1 MTSSVQ
7 AIDFS
12 RYLPPGVYT
21 EAVPGPQIAVN
32 SSMPTA
38 VALIGTTVGYKTH
51 TESIQINPDL
61 SITLPAVNN
70 KTLDKKGIKLPLTPR
85 VTVTANI
92 DIFKPGATQG
102 GVTLA
107 LNDLILLAGQT
118 KSKENGYYLWK
129 GATNTLLPAPQSFT
143 VISVNDGTVYNQG
156 SDYTIVRVSPGAD
169 VLVNTRDDTYT
180 ISRIVGGRIAQGEIV
195 QVSYQYT
202 EKDYFAPTV
211 FYDYDDVRGQ
221 YGEPF
226 STVTGQV
233 ISELTLAA
241 KFAFLNGAFQVI
253 GVAVDAA
260 IPGNPTVGEYV
271 DALEKLEDQALVSL
285 IVPCTGMY
293 ELHQKVSEHINAQS
307 ALRFER
313 RAILGRDGT
322 VGTVSSA
329 TRITNAQSITNQRV
343 LLVSPATFK
352 YYSPEINN
360 SVNLGGQFM
369 AASLAGQTIRR
380 SAAQPLTHKNIAGW
394 TDVVDTQT
402 EGEKNLETQ
411 SGLCVVEKTRRQLI
425 RVRHGVTTDPTDLL
439 SREWSII
446 GQQDAM
452 TYRVRDYLENANLI
466 GQPIF
471 PYTLVNVKSSA
482 EAALQSLIRDGLLVD
497 YVGLKVRQLLTNPDV
512 IEISYSWLPAFPL
525 NYIVVRFGVSLT
537 SGDITVQGG
546 TGSTTNFTSAT
557 QVTSAIGAPAATL
570 TNDFGGTSNTLRS
583 T

>member
-1 MTSSVQ
+1 
-7 AIDFS
+7 
-12 RYLPPGVYT
+12 
-21 EAVPGPQIAVN
+21 
-32 SSMPTA
+32 MPTA
-38 VALIGTTVGYKTH
+38 VALLGTTIGFKTY

-61 SITLPAVNN
+61 SITLPAIND
-70 KTLDKKGIKLPLTPR
+70 TLKKKGIKLPLTPR
-85 VTVTANI
+85 VTVPAPSGGLGLNNPNRTANKI
-92 DIFKPGATQG
+92 DIFKPGATIG
-102 GVTLA
+102 GVTMA

-118 KSKENGYYLWK
+118 ETKENGYYLWK
-129 GATNTLLPAPQSFT
+129 GAANTLLPAPQSFS
-143 VISVNDGTVYNQG
+143 VVSVNTGTVYNQG
-156 SDYTIVRVSPGAD
+156 SDYTIVRVSPGDD
-169 VLVNTRDDTYT
+169 VLVNTRDDEYT
-180 ISRIVGGRIAQGEIV
+180 ISRIVGGRITPSEIV
-195 QVSYQYT
+195 QVSYQFT
-202 EKDYFAPTV
+202 EKDYFEPTM
-211 FYDYDDVRGQ
+211 FYDYDDVRAQ

-226 STVTGQV
+226 SRVTGQV

-241 KFAFLNGAFQVI
+241 KFAFLNGAFQII

-260 IPGNPTVGEYV
+260 VPGNPTVGEYV
-271 DALEKLEDQALVSL
+271 DALKKLEDQALVSL
-285 IVPCTGMY
+285 VVPCTGMY
-293 ELHQKVSEHINAQS
+293 ELHKKVSEHINAQS
-307 ALRFER
+307 GLRFER

-322 VGTVSSA
+322 VGTISSS
-329 TRITNAQSITNQRV
+329 TRITNAQSLSNQRV
-343 LLVSPATFK
+343 LLVSPSTFK
-352 YYSPEINN
+352 YFSPEINN
-360 SVNLGGQFM
+360 EVNLGGQFM

-394 TDVVDTQT
+394 TDVVDVQT

-411 SGLCVVEKTRRQLI
+411 NGLCVVEKTRRQLI
-425 RVRHGVTTDPTDLL
+425 RVRHGVTTDTTDLL

-546 TGSTTNFTSAT
+546 NGATTNFTSAT
-557 QVTSAIGAPAATL
+557 QVTSAIGAPKAAL
-570 TNDFGGTSNTLRS
+570 GNDYGGTSNTLRS